1 MAKVT
6 FTMSEDKCYVH
17 DRQTKLLKELL
28 KKTSLKIIKS
38 EKILSHT
45 IKEM

>member
-6 FTMSEDKCYVH
+6 FTMSEDKCNVH

-28 KKTSLKIIKS
+28 KKSSLKIIKS
-38 EKILSHT
+38 KSFMERKICLL
-45 IKEM
+45 